1 MKDGSDRYKNEIGI
15 LQLNIEDEVK
25 INDKDLF
32 LNLLNENLK
41 NYDNYIKKNIKPD
54 TDELGYNKIIRILK
68 EKYSIS

>member
-1 MKDGSDRYKNEIGI
+1 MKDGSDRYKDEIGI
-15 LQLNIEDEVK
+15 LQLNIEDEEK
-25 INDKDLF
+25 INNKDSL
-32 LNLLNENLK
+32 LNLLNRNLR